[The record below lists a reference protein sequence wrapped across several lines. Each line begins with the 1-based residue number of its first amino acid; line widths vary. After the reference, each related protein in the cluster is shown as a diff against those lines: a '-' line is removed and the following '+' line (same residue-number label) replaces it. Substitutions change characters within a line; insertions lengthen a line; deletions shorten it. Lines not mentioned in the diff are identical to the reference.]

1 MKKQIRKL
9 LIAALLSG
17 CVLSPVHA
25 EGEQKEGGETASE
38 PADTKEGGEST
49 SETAGTEATE
59 GTGTTASSGSEDY
72 SDNEYWTNLCT
83 GTAEL
88 TQAQKS
94 QCMAYIQTKS
104 NSTASLNEKIKE
116 IESQREAIAADILY
130 YAAKVSEYQA
140 QAASLNSEIAD
151 INGQIA
157 VSEKKIADLTV
168 RIEEN
173 QAQIDA
179 AQAKIKKR
187 MVIQQRTMRLNQYL
201 DILMG
206 ASTFENFIRIA
217 NGLSDITAYDTKVM
231 EDLAVLIEQLNK
243 DKAEVE
249 AEKELLQKRKEEVV
263 EKQNEYLS
271 LMYQAQ
277 VIEQEYQ
284 QRSADLEAEGN
295 RYAAEIEEIQ
305 KLMEAITEKLNEV
318 VATAGWTYPVPSIH
332 INPYAGTWHYASG
345 GVHLGGDFS
354 GPAGSKVVAVGNG
367 VILHSADG
375 CGSGGLG
382 NGCGANIGGS
392 WGGGNQAYMLTKING
407 GLYAVKYLHM
417 LQGSVVAKGTIIM
430 AGQQIGLVGSTGNS
444 SGPHCHIEVFYLGP
458 AENFTNYAK
467 TWDGDLAFGCGW
479 GSAGLSR
486 LCENGAGAP
495 CRVKPESLFGG

>member
-1 MKKQIRKL
+1 MKKLAQTL
-9 LIAALLSG
+9 LTA
-17 CVLSPVHA
+17 VLMFSTVLTPVRA
-25 EGEQKEGGETASE
+25 VDDGGTEGG
-38 PADTKEGGEST
+38 GEKT
-49 SETAGTEATE
+49 SETEEKTSETGE
-59 GTGTTASSGSEDY
+59 GSETTGTAPSGGEGDY

-83 GTAEL
+83 GTKELSQAE
-88 TQAQKS
+88 KS

-104 NSTASLNEKIKE
+104 NSTASLSEKIKE
-116 IESQREAIAADILY
+116 IEAQRKEIQADILY
-130 YAAKVSEYQA
+130 YASKVAEYQQ
-140 QAASLNSEIAD
+140 QAAALNGEIAD

-157 VSEKKIADLTV
+157 VSEKKIADLEK

-173 QAQIDA
+173 QAEIDA
-179 AQAKIKKR
+179 AEEKIKSR

-206 ASTFENFIRIA
+206 ARSFEDFIRIA
-217 NGLSDITAYDTKVM
+217 NGLGDITAYDTRGM
-231 EDLAVLIEQLNK
+231 EELAALIEQLNK
-243 DKAEVE
+243 DKEEVE
-249 AEKELLQKRKEEVV
+249 KEKEALQKKKEEVV

-305 KLMEAITEKLNEV
+305 KLMEAISEKLNEV
-318 VATAGWTYPVPSIH
+318 VATAGWSYPVPSIH

-354 GPAGSKVVAVGNG
+354 GPAGSRVVAVGNG

-392 WGGGNQAYMLTKING
+392 WGGGNQAYLLTKING

-417 LQGSVVAKGTIIM
+417 LQGSVVEKGTIVM

>member
-1 MKKQIRKL
+1 MRRL
-9 LIAALLSG
+9 LNALLG
-17 CVLSPVHA
+17 CVLFFSAALTPVYA
-25 EGEQKEGGETASE
+25 VGEQEPDDDSEETA
-38 PADTKEGGEST
+38 ES
-49 SETAGTEATE
+49 SD
-59 GTGTTASSGSEDY
+59 SSGSSSEDNTY
-72 SDNEYWTNLCT
+72 SDDEYWTGLCT

-104 NSTASLNEKIKE
+104 NSTASLSEKIRD
-116 IESQREAIAADILY
+116 IESQREKIAADILY
-130 YAAKVSEYQA
+130 YAGKVAEYQ
-140 QAASLNSEIAD
+140 QEAASLNGEIAE

-157 VSEKKIADLTV
+157 VSEKKIADLEKK
-168 RIEEN
+168 IEEN
-173 QAQIDA
+173 QASIDA
-179 AQAKIKKR
+179 AEEKIRKR
-187 MVIQQRTMRLNQYL
+187 MEIQQRTMRLNQYL

-206 ASTFENFIRIA
+206 ARTFEDFIRIA
-217 NGLSDITAYDTKVM
+217 NGLSDITRYDTKVM
-231 EDLAVLIEQLNK
+231 EDLAALIEQLNS
-243 DKAEVE
+243 DKQEVE
-249 AEKELLQKRKEEVV
+249 EEKELLQKKKEEVV

-295 RYAAEIEEIQ
+295 RYAAEIEAIQ
-305 KLMEAITEKLNEV
+305 ELMEAISEKLNEV
-318 VATAGWTYPVPSIH
+318 VATAGWTYPVPSIR

-354 GPAGSKVVAVGNG
+354 GPAGSRILAVGNG

-375 CGSGGLG
+375 CDSGGLG

-392 WGGGNQAYMLTKING
+392 WGGGNQAYLLTKING

-417 LQGSVVAKGTIIM
+417 QLGSVVAKGTIIM

-444 SGPHCHIEVFYLGP
+444 SGPHCHIEVFYLGA

-486 LCENGAGAP
+486 LCENGVGAP
-495 CRVKPESLFGG
+495 CRVKPESLFGA

>member
-1 MKKQIRKL
+1 MKKQIQKL
-9 LIAALLSG
+9 LAA
-17 CVLSPVHA
+17 VLAFSFTLTPVYA
-25 EGEQKEGGETASE
+25 EGNGEKEGGETTAE
-38 PADTKEGGEST
+38 TTKTE
-49 SETAGTEATE
+49 ETAESEETNESEETEAPS
-59 GTGTTASSGSEDY
+59 SSGENDY

-83 GTAEL
+83 GPNEL

-116 IESQREAIAADILY
+116 IESQREAIKADILY

-140 QAASLNSEIAD
+140 QAAALNTEIAD

-157 VSEKKIADLTV
+157 VSEKKIEDLTK

-179 AQAKIKKR
+179 AQEKIKAR

-206 ASTFENFIRIA
+206 ASTFENFVRIA

-231 EDLAVLIEQLNK
+231 EDLADLIEQLNK

-249 AEKELLQKRKEEVV
+249 AEKELLQKRKDEVV

-305 KLMEAITEKLNEV
+305 KLMESISEKLNEV
-318 VATAGWTYPVPSIH
+318 VATAGWTYPVPSVH

-354 GPAGSKVVAVGNG
+354 GPAGSRVVAVGNG

-375 CGSGGLG
+375 CSTGGLG

-392 WGGGNQAYMLTKING
+392 WGGGNQAYLLTKING

-458 AENFTNYAK
+458 AANFTEYAK
-467 TWDGDLAFGCGW
+467 NWDGDLAFGCGW

-486 LCENGAGAP
+486 LCENGVSAP

>member
-1 MKKQIRKL
+1 MKRL
-9 LIAALLSG
+9 CRAVLGLILS
-17 CVLSPVHA
+17 LSCSLQPVYA
-25 EGEQKEGGETASE
+25 VEGEEDGKDTDTPQTET
-38 PADTKEGGEST
+38 K
-49 SETAGTEATE
+49 TEENT
-59 GTGTTASSGSEDY
+59 SSGSEDY
-72 SDNEYWTNLCT
+72 SDNEYWTGLCT
-83 GTAEL
+83 GKAEL
-88 TQAQKS
+88 TPAQKS

-104 NSTASLNEKIKE
+104 NSTESLNEKIKQ

-130 YAAKVSEYQA
+130 YAQKVQEYQA
-140 QAASLNSEIAD
+140 EASALNGEIAD

-157 VSEKKIADLTV
+157 VSEKKVEELEQ
-168 RIEEN
+168 RIEAN
-173 QAQIDA
+173 QAEIDA
-179 AQAKIKKR
+179 AEEKIKNR

-206 ASTFENFIRIA
+206 ARTFDSFIRIA
-217 NGLSDITAYDTKVM
+217 NGLSDITDYDTKVM
-231 EDLAVLIEQLNK
+231 EDLAKLIEELNA
-243 DKAEVE
+243 DKQAVEVE
-249 AEKELLQKRKEEVV
+249 KVNLQKQKEQVV

-332 INPYAGTWHYASG
+332 INPYAGTWHYSSG
-345 GVHLGGDFS
+345 GVHLGADFS
-354 GPAGSKVVAVGNG
+354 GPAGSAIVAVGNG

-375 CGSGGLG
+375 CSSGGLG

-392 WGGGNQAYMLTKING
+392 WGGGNQAYLLTKING

-417 LQGSVVAKGTIIM
+417 QAGSVVAKGTIIS
-430 AGQQIGLVGSTGNS
+430 AGQRIGLVGSTGNS
-444 SGPHCHIEVFYLGP
+444 SGPHCHIEVFYLGA
-458 AENFTNYAK
+458 AENFTQYAK
-467 TWDGDLAFGCGW
+467 SWDGDLAFGCGW

-486 LCENGAGAP
+486 LCESGAGAP
-495 CRVKPESLFGG
+495 CRVKPESLFG

>member
-1 MKKQIRKL
+1 MKKLAQTL
-9 LIAALLSG
+9 LTAVLMFSTVLTPVRAVDDGGTEGSG
-17 CVLSPVHA
+17 
-25 EGEQKEGGETASE
+25 EK
-38 PADTKEGGEST
+38 T
-49 SETAGTEATE
+49 SETEEKTSETGE
-59 GTGTTASSGSEDY
+59 GSETTGTAPSGGENDY

-83 GTAEL
+83 GTKELSQAE
-88 TQAQKS
+88 KR

-104 NSTASLNEKIKE
+104 NSTASLSEKIKE
-116 IESQREAIAADILY
+116 IEAQRKEIQADILY
-130 YAAKVSEYQA
+130 YASKVAEYQQ
-140 QAASLNSEIAD
+140 QAAALNGEIAD

-157 VSEKKIADLTV
+157 VSEKKIADLEK

-173 QAQIDA
+173 QAEIDA
-179 AQAKIKKR
+179 AEEKIKSR

-206 ASTFENFIRIA
+206 ARSFEDFIRIA
-217 NGLSDITAYDTKVM
+217 NGLGDITAYDTRVM
-231 EDLAVLIEQLNK
+231 EELAALIEQLNK
-243 DKAEVE
+243 DKEEVE
-249 AEKELLQKRKEEVV
+249 KEKEALQKKKEEVV

-305 KLMEAITEKLNEV
+305 KLMEAISEKLNEV
-318 VATAGWTYPVPSIH
+318 VATAGWSYPVPSIH

-354 GPAGSKVVAVGNG
+354 GPAGSRVVAVGNG

-392 WGGGNQAYMLTKING
+392 WGGGNQAYLLTKING

-417 LQGSVVAKGTIIM
+417 LQGSVVEKGTIVM

>member
-1 MKKQIRKL
+1 MRRWFK
-9 LIAALLSG
+9 ALLG
-17 CVLSPVHA
+17 CVLLFVTMLTPVYAVDNNETEGGTGEESGETSGTA
-25 EGEQKEGGETASE
+25 EGS
-38 PADTKEGGEST
+38 GES
-49 SETAGTEATE
+49 
-59 GTGTTASSGSEDY
+59 SEDDTY
-72 SDNEYWTNLCT
+72 SDDAYWTNLCT
-83 GTAEL
+83 GTQEL

-104 NSTASLNEKIKE
+104 NSTASLSEKIKD
-116 IESQREAIAADILY
+116 IESQREKIAADILY
-130 YAAKVSEYQA
+130 YAAKVSEYQ
-140 QAASLNSEIAD
+140 QEAAALNGEIAD

-157 VSEKKIADLTV
+157 VSEKKIADLEKK
-168 RIEEN
+168 IEEN
-173 QAQIDA
+173 QASIDA
-179 AQAKIKKR
+179 AEAKIKSR

-206 ASTFENFIRIA
+206 ARTFEDFIRIA
-217 NGLSDITAYDTKVM
+217 KGLSDITNYDTKVM

-243 DKAEVE
+243 DKKEVE
-249 AEKELLQKRKEEVV
+249 EERELLKKKKEEVV

-284 QRSADLEAEGN
+284 QKSADLEAEGN
-295 RYAAEIEEIQ
+295 RYAAEIEAIQ
-305 KLMEAITEKLNEV
+305 ELMEAISEKLNEV
-318 VATAGWTYPVPSIH
+318 VATAGWTYPVPAIH

-345 GVHLGGDFS
+345 GVHLGADFS
-354 GPAGSKVVAVGNG
+354 GPAGSRIVAVGNG

-375 CGSGGLG
+375 CTSGGLG

-392 WGGGNQAYMLTKING
+392 WGGGNQAYLLTKING

-417 LQGSVVAKGTIIM
+417 QAGSVVQKGTIIM
-430 AGQQIGLVGSTGNS
+430 AGQQIGLVGTTGNS
-444 SGPHCHIEVFYLGP
+444 SGPHCHIEVFYLGT
-458 AENFTNYAK
+458 ADNFTNYAK